1 MKNFKIANK
10 LIITFGVII
19 ILYLITVVMAVFSL
33 NNTAGSFEEFYTTGY
48 PVSLKTAEMRRQI
61 ETTLKN
67 ISYSL
72 VETDSNKVEEYL
84 SAVDTEMN
92 DLQKGFDFLQENYQG
107 EKNIID
113 EAASLLSEAKT
124 YRMEVVELASQN
136 KKVQA
141 QEVFFSQYQ
150 PMLLQVQELM
160 EQMDTLSSGQAAD
173 AYNTSIFTKNI
184 IMAAMIVMSL
194 IALVITVIL
203 STYITKGITLP
214 VRELEAA
221 MKDVTA
227 GKLDVA
233 IGYRSR
239 DELGVLSESIR
250 NMTEVLKEIIQDEDY
265 ILGSMAD
272 GNFNITSTIEEK
284 YVGDYKSIL
293 ESMKKIN
300 YNLSDTLKQ
309 INQSAEQVASGSD
322 QVSAGAQALSHG
334 ATEQASSIEE
344 LAASINEISEQVKK
358 NADNALDASKKAT
371 QTGSRME
378 ESTEQM
384 REMIHAM
391 QEISGSSKEISKII
405 KAIED
410 IAFQTNILALNA
422 AVEAARAGSAGKGF
436 AVVADE
442 VRNLA
447 SKSADASK
455 STAALIETSLKSV
468 ENGTRIADQ
477 TAKALMDAAEGARIL
492 TDTIDKISEA
502 SNAQA
507 LSIGQVT
514 QGVDQISSVVQTNSA
529 TAEESAAASEELSGQ
544 AQILKNLVTRF
555 RLRDTDTAYGT
566 DYSQAGDYG
575 SAYGTDYSAD
585 YGTDYGTGYE
595 TEYENGYASQTAD
608 SVPQQPTGYDTYSYD
623 SRDTY
628 NTCGDNKY

>member
-1 MKNFKIANK
+1 MKNFKIASK

-19 ILYLITVVMAVFSL
+19 IMYLSTVVMAVFSL

-61 ETTLKN
+61 DATLKN

-72 VETDSNKVEEYL
+72 METDMDKVEEYL

-92 DLQKGFDFLQENYQG
+92 DLMTGFDFLQENYQG
-107 EKNIID
+107 EKGIID
-113 EAASLLSEAKT
+113 EAYTLLSEAKT
-124 YRMEVVELASQN
+124 YRLQVVELASQN
-136 KKVQA
+136 KKTQA
-141 QEVFFSQYQ
+141 QEIFFGQYQ
-150 PMLLQVQELM
+150 PILLQVQELM

-173 AYNTSIFTKNI
+173 DYNTSIFTKNI

-194 IALVITVIL
+194 FALIITVIL

-221 MKDVTA
+221 MKDVA
-227 GKLDVA
+227 SGKLDVA

-250 NMTEVLKEIIQDEDY
+250 NMTDVLKGIIKDEDY

-272 GNFNITSTIEEK
+272 GNFNITSTMEEK

-322 QVSAGAQALSHG
+322 QVSSGAQALSQG

-502 SNAQA
+502 SNSQA
-507 LSIGQVT
+507 MSISQVT

-555 RLRDTDTAYGT
+555 RLRDTDTAYGA

-575 SAYGTDYSAD
+575 SAYGTDY
-585 YGTDYGTGYE
+585 GTGYE
-595 TEYENGYASQTAD
+595 TDYGSGYEPGYENSYASQTAD
-608 SVPQQPTGYDTYSYD
+608 SVPQQPSSYDTYSYD

-628 NTCGDNKY
+628 NTCSDNKY